1 MAEPSGPQPEPSKP
15 LADVAASEVETILA
29 AAQQAAE
36 QLRQETL
43 AELDRARDAAERN
56 AKAIGEQARVRG
68 EDELADAHG
77 RAEQIER
84 DARREAEQ
92 IVADATAACEET
104 LADARAL
111 SYGLTRLGKLLE
123 EHAATILRDVEAGHR
138 RLLAELHVASRGGG
152 RERDTGA
159 DADRG
164 SRRRG
169 PEERGPAGGGELSP
183 FADMEVPTW
192 LSSGR

>member
-1 MAEPSGPQPEPSKP
+1 MAEPRGHQPEPSKP

-56 AKAIGEQARVRG
+56 AEAIGEQARARG
-68 EDELADAHG
+68 QDELADAQA
-77 RAEQIER
+77 RAEGIER
-84 DARREAEQ
+84 DARREAEKV
-92 IVADATAACEET
+92 VADATAACEEV

-138 RLLAELHVASRGGG
+138 RLLADLRIAGQGGS
-152 RERDTGA
+152 RERDPGA
-159 DADRG
+159 DTGRG
-164 SRRRG
+164 PRRRTRD
-169 PEERGPAGGGELSP
+169 ETAPAGGGELSP

-192 LSSGR
+192 LSGR